1 MEIQQVK
8 TNLIRLP
15 LEEPLV
21 GAPVFVLILSL
32 RKQLVR

>member
-1 MEIQQVK
+1 MKIQQVK

-21 GAPVFVLILSL
+21 AVWIGSETH
-32 RKQLVR
+32 